1 MKLNAWTDNALKPL
15 SHKALLVIGLAL
27 MVGAVNFSVWQK
39 EQLIADGKTVL
50 LQLAPVDPRSLMQ
63 GDYMRLDYAITRSM
77 PSDDEQTERVVR
89 IALDANSAA
98 TTVLHE
104 GASSLGATEARM
116 IVRKRPPWGWRI
128 GSDAY
133 FFQEGTAAVYEK
145 ARYGEY
151 RTAESG
157 ESVLVGLRDEK
168 YQRLGVVKLG
178 HRWQVPVAL
187 PPLQK

>member
-1 MKLNAWTDNALKPL
+1 MKLNAWTDNALKSL

-89 IALDANSAA
+89 IALDANSAG
-98 TTVLHE
+98 TTVLQE